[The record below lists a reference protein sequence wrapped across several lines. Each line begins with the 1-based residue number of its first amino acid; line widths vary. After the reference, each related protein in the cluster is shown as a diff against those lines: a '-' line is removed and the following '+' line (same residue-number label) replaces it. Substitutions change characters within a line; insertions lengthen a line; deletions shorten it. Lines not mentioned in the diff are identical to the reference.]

1 MIVDGGCKAIRKA
14 LGKACSLL
22 ALGVVAGQKLEF
34 GGVGG
39 RERVYRKLVC
49 LQPVLPGFNEPQNGG
64 DIQMFVDGGIF
75 LEVGLGEF
83 EQGGRGPQA
92 VFLQV
97 DERARELNEALIE
110 GMFSAVTV
118 REPELFEH
126 LVGFEVKTAVEA
138 FKKAEIMGVQI
149 LSLAAFDEGGNFRVL
164 FGHVSRVI
172 EMAKAWQ

>member
-1 MIVDGGCKAIRKA
+1 
-14 LGKACSLL
+14 
-22 ALGVVAGQKLEF
+22 LEF

-39 RERVYRKLVC
+39 RERVRGELMR

-64 DIQMFVDGGIF
+64 DIQMIVYGGIF

-97 DERARELNEALIE
+97 DKRARELNEALIE
-110 GMFSAVTV
+110 GMFRAVAM

-149 LSLAAFDEGGNFRVL
+149 LSLAVFDEGGNFGVF
-164 FGHVSRVI
+164 FGHVSSVI